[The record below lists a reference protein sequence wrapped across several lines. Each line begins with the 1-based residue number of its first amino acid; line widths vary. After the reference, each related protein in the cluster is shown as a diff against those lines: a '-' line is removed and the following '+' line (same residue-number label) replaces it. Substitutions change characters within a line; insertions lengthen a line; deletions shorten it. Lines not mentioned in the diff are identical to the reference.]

1 MVLETRRRIDPREQP
16 AYSPAEAA
24 HYLDIPASTVRY
36 WLVSTGRSK
45 PLIRPAQKAPLVL
58 SFLNLVELHVL
69 SALRRRFRFSMPEVR
84 KALDF
89 VENKL
94 RLDRPLAHKRFLTDG
109 VSLFV
114 DYYGTLVNVTASGQ
128 TEMRAL
134 LSGALIRVEWDNS
147 GSPIRLFPYTRK
159 EREDAPDLIVIDP
172 AVSGGRAV
180 IKGTRVAVDV
190 IAERFEAGDSVADLA
205 MDYELEP
212 DAIEEAIR
220 CELKPA
226 A

>member
-1 MVLETRRRIDPREQP
+1 
-16 AYSPAEAA
+16 
-24 HYLDIPASTVRY
+24 
-36 WLVSTGRSK
+36 
-45 PLIRPAQKAPLVL
+45 
-58 SFLNLVELHVL
+58 
-69 SALRRRFRFSMPEVR
+69 MPEVR